1 MAIILNIDTAVETA
15 SVCLSENEKSL
26 ALLVNNQQKDHA
38 SWLHPA
44 IKKLLDYNNT
54 TLNDIDAIAVTIG
67 PGSYTGLRIGLSA
80 AKGLCYALGKPL
92 VSVNTLELMAYSVD
106 KKPGELICPAIDARR
121 MEIFTALYDENMI
134 EIIAPTA
141 MIIAPNSFMT
151 ILENKRIVFIGNA
164 VDKLEKEIVH
174 VNASFNKSSANASHM
189 APLSAQRL
197 AFKKFDNLAY
207 TEPFYI
213 KEFYTPAR

>member
-15 SVCLSENEKSL
+15 SVCLSENEDLMGL
-26 ALLVNNQQKDHA
+26 AINDQQKDHA

-44 IKKLLDYNNT
+44 IKKLLSDNNMSIQ
-54 TLNDIDAIAVTIG
+54 DIEAIAVTIG

-80 AKGLCYALGKPL
+80 AKGLCFALEKPL
-92 VSVNTLELMAYSVD
+92 ISVNTLEMMADPVE
-106 KKPGELICPAIDARR
+106 KRTGELVCPAIDARR
-121 MEIFTALYDENMI
+121 MEIFTALYDEHMA

-141 MIIAPNSFMT
+141 MVIDPNSFVT

-164 VDKLEKEIVH
+164 VNKLEKQIVH
-174 VNASFNKSSANASHM
+174 PNASFNKFIANASHL
-189 APLSAQRL
+189 APLSAQR
-197 AFKKFDNLAY
+197 FEDKKFDNLAY

-213 KEFYTPAR
+213 KEFYSPAR